1 MSYRSLERE
10 SEKKLQGTQK
20 NIKLREAQLVE
31 QLTIIGRTFLRQ
43 QVSSFSGY
51 EPKRWVEN
59 IPDSTSD

>member
-1 MSYRSLERE
+1 MKRKYTLRGT
-10 SEKKLQGTQK
+10 KLQGTQK

-51 EPKRWVEN
+51 ELKRWVEI